1 MLKYDNGD
9 DNGDDRDF
17 YVYQLSWGSDDDD
30 YNLHRNV
37 WASVW
42 RPVICRANLKILIQI
57 FPSLSHNI
65 TTIAIKIGPEDPHDP
80 ENLCDPPHLTLV
92 HHLLSPAAPSLSK
105 HFPVETKTFPRVE
118 QGLNKGWA
126 KMRRFSGIKWI
137 VKRGLSK
144 QVSFKK
150 VILRDYSICQNH
162 LL

>member
-80 ENLCDPPHLTLV
+80 ENLGDPPHLTLV

-118 QGLNKGWA
+118 QGLNKGWE
-126 KMRRFSGIKWI
+126 KWEGSL
-137 VKRGLSK
+137 GLNELLKEDWANKFLSRK
-144 QVSFKK
+144 SF
-150 VILRDYSICQNH
+150 
-162 LL
+162 